1 MGLCWKEQLQLSPLR
16 LLSVACCLGHQ
27 THCVSDLIYVCVSS
41 GSSPPSRKR
50 EAVFIYGFACVM
62 ADSLFFYT
70 SKLVPGA
77 NIFYTI
83 TNNLKLHISTQF
95 VTLFPEQTHEA
106 RIIIT
111 SIC

>member
-77 NIFYTI
+77 NMFYAI
-83 TNNLKLHISTQF
+83 TNNLKLH
-95 VTLFPEQTHEA
+95 
-106 RIIIT
+106 
-111 SIC
+111 